1 MKPIRA
7 RVRALATTAVL
18 AVAVCFAFASRT
30 QACGVSGPDG
40 VWSCSIAEHDEEIRP
55 RWSLGAVSLYSASA
69 LRFRHGPHVEIE
81 RAAVLGLASYAP
93 TARLRLQLSAG
104 ASISGQLNLPNGAHD
119 FLPGPTGAL
128 AVSYRFLEDR
138 PFVILSGVL
147 SAFTARTQR
156 RADHAD
162 SARYT
167 AFDLRLGVAVGATFF
182 EMLSPYAVARVF
194 GGPVF
199 WRYQGKAIGGTDV
212 YHFQLG
218 AGTALRLW
226 RRLDVFV
233 EGAVLGEIGLS
244 GGAAFV
250 F

>member
-1 MKPIRA
+1 MASTRRRA
-7 RVRALATTAVL
+7 SQGLLLGLLLALGWLLPRAAH
-18 AVAVCFAFASRT
+18 
-30 QACGVSGPDG
+30 ACGVSGPDG
-40 VWSCSIAEHDEEIRP
+40 VWSCSIAEHDEQIRP

-69 LRFRHGPHVEIE
+69 LRFRHGPHVEVE
-81 RAAVLGLASYAP
+81 RAAVLGVASYAP

-104 ASISGQLNLPNGAHD
+104 AAVSGQLKLPNGAHD

-138 PFVILSGVL
+138 PFVVLSGVL

-156 RADHAD
+156 RADHAE

-218 AGTALRLW
+218 AGAALRLW
-226 RRLDVFV
+226 RRVDLFV
-233 EGAVLGEIGLS
+233 EGIALGEIGLS